1 MTEPQQQ
8 QPVFVIEKIY
18 VKDLSL
24 EIPHAPRIFL
34 ERESPEI
41 NLQLGSSYSVIEGEI
56 HEVVL
61 TATVMARLKAKE
73 GEKSDE
79 EGKVMFLVE
88 AHEAG
93 IFRVSNVSDKDL
105 ESALNVLCPNI
116 LFPYLRET
124 ISDTVTRAGFPPV
137 ILNPVNFE
145 AVYQQKK
152 QQEQAGAQATAPG
165 DATTKH

>member
-1 MTEPQQQ
+1 MSEPQ

-24 EIPHAPRIFL
+24 EIPNAPHIFL
-34 ERESPEI
+34 DRDSPEV
-41 NLQLGSSYSVIEGEI
+41 NLQLGTKESVIEGEI

-61 TATVMARLKAKE
+61 TATVTARLK
-73 GEKSDE
+73 EKD
-79 EGKVMFLVE
+79 KVMFLVE
-88 AHEAG
+88 AHQAG
-93 IFRVSNVSDKDL
+93 IFRIQNVPGDDIEPVL
-105 ESALNVLCPNI
+105 GILCPNI

-124 ISDTVTRAGFPPV
+124 ISDVVTRAGFPAV

-152 QQEQAGAQATAPG
+152 QQEQAASKADQNSANSE
-165 DATTKH
+165 TKH

>member
-1 MTEPQQQ
+1 MTEQQ

-24 EIPHAPRIFL
+24 EIPNAPHIFL
-34 ERESPEI
+34 DREAPEI
-41 NLQLGSSYSVIEGEI
+41 NLQLGTKDAIVEGEI

-61 TATVMARLKAKE
+61 TATITARLK
-73 GEKSDE
+73 EKD
-79 EGKVMFLVE
+79 KVMFLVE
-88 AHEAG
+88 AHQAG
-93 IFRVSNVSDKDL
+93 IFRIRNVPGDDVDPVL
-105 ESALNVLCPNI
+105 GILCPNI

-152 QQEQAGAQATAPG
+152 QQEQANSQTDQQHSA
-165 DATTKH
+165 DAGIKH

>member
-1 MTEPQQQ
+1 MTEQQ

-24 EIPHAPRIFL
+24 EIPNAPHIFL
-34 ERESPEI
+34 DREAPEV
-41 NLQLGSSYSVIEGEI
+41 NLQLATKDAVIEGDI

-61 TATVMARLKAKE
+61 TATVTARLK
-73 GEKSDE
+73 EKD
-79 EGKVMFLVE
+79 KVMFLVE
-88 AHEAG
+88 VHQAG
-93 IFRVSNVSDKDL
+93 IFRIRNVPGDDI
-105 ESALNVLCPNI
+105 EPVLGILSPNI

-124 ISDTVTRAGFPPV
+124 VSDVVTRAGFPAV

-152 QQEQAGAQATAPG
+152 QQQQADSPAAGQDSADSG
-165 DATTKH
+165 TKH

>member
-1 MTEPQQQ
+1 MTEQQ

-24 EIPHAPRIFL
+24 EIPNAPHIFL
-34 ERESPEI
+34 DREAPEV
-41 NLQLGSSYSVIEGEI
+41 NLQLGTKESVIEGEI

-61 TATVMARLKAKE
+61 TATVTARLK
-73 GEKSDE
+73 EKD
-79 EGKVMFLVE
+79 KVMFLVE
-88 AHEAG
+88 AHQAG
-93 IFRVSNVSDKDL
+93 IFRIRNVPGDDTEPVL
-105 ESALNVLCPNI
+105 GVLCPNI

-124 ISDTVTRAGFPPV
+124 ISDVVTRAGFPAV

-152 QQEQAGAQATAPG
+152 QQEQTNLKTKQ
-165 DATTKH
+165 DATDSGIKH